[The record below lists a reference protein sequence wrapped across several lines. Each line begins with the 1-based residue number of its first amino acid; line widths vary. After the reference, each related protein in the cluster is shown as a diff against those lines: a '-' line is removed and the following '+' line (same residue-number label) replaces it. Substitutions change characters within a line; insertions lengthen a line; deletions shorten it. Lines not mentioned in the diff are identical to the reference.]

1 MTQQTRPTERQKAAM
16 AATPDPRRDD
26 VLVLSDPLLWHD
38 PRLQRMLIDG
48 IARDGF
54 AEDVV
59 AALRT
64 VGDTGGFSDLAGFI
78 ARGRAHAATLEA
90 GRRDGVNAALD
101 HLEATAVFNTTCYM
115 RDTPERTRVIQWP
128 NSERLKAQD
137 PAHYFDIFEDFPTR
151 ETPRFIRRDTPIGSA
166 GSCFALRIAHQL
178 QLWGYNY
185 VVEEDDLPPDVPLDR
200 IQETNFRMAPA
211 RMGTLFNVVSM
222 RQMVERA
229 FGEWQPEFLLAHS
242 GTRFLDPFRSV
253 KPTYDDIDGYLADYD
268 RHNAALRRALMACEV
283 FVLTLG
289 PTEAWKFAHSGDFTS
304 IAPWKVEPGLVRHH
318 NLTVEE
324 HVEELERLLDCYR
337 RHRPGIK
344 LIVTVSPVPLDKTY
358 SQRHHV
364 VEANAL
370 SKAKLRLAA
379 EEFVSRHP
387 GEAYYFPSYEIVMHG
402 TRNPWEEDRRHV
414 SAEAVERVM
423 TMFRHMFLADQ
434 TTLAMHHHAAPPPPR
449 SQPIR
454 GALRQAAGPLRPHIS
469 RVMRKLGL

>member
-1 MTQQTRPTERQKAAM
+1 MAQQTTPSPQETTT
-16 AATPDPRRDD
+16 ATATDPRREDI
-26 VLVLSDPLLWHD
+26 LVLSDPLLWHD

-54 AEDVV
+54 SDAVV
-59 AALRT
+59 SALRT
-64 VGDTGGFSDLAGFI
+64 VGEAGGFSDMAGFVAR
-78 ARGRAHAATLEA
+78 ARGHAASLAPEL
-90 GRRDGVNAALD
+90 RDGVNAALD
-101 HLEATAVFNTTCYM
+101 HLEAAVVFNTTCYR
-115 RDTPERTRVIQWP
+115 RDTPERSRVIQWP
-128 NSERLKAQD
+128 NNERLKAQD
-137 PAHYFDIFEDFPTR
+137 PAYYFDIFEDFPTR
-151 ETPRFIRRDTPIGSA
+151 ETPRFIERDTPIGSA

-185 VVEEDDLPPDVPLDR
+185 VIEEDDLPPDVPLDR

-229 FGEWQPEFLLAHS
+229 FGEWTPELLLAHS
-242 GTRFLDPFRSV
+242 GTRYLDPFRSA
-253 KPTYDDIDGYLADYD
+253 KPTYD

-304 IAPWKVEPGLVRHH
+304 IAPWKVEPGLVRPH

-324 HVEELERLLDCYR
+324 HVIELERLFDCYK

-344 LIVTVSPVPLDKTY
+344 LIITVSPVPLDKTY
-358 SQRHHV
+358 STRHHV

-387 GEAYYFPSYEIVMHG
+387 GEAFYFPSYEIVMHG
-402 TRNPWEEDRRHV
+402 TRNPWEADRRHV

-434 TTLAMHHHAAPPPPR
+434 TALAMHHHAAPPPPKG
-449 SQPIR
+449 QPIR
-454 GALRQAAGPLRPHIS
+454 GALRQASGPLRPYIA
-469 RVMRKLGL
+469 RVLRKLGL